1 MRKRIQTIVVSL
13 SLLIGL
19 LVPSLA
25 VAPMRVAALASQ
37 GDACKGLH
45 QLGGTSCSSDPGSN
59 SPGQNQIASVAK
71 VVVNIISFIAGIAVV
86 ILIVVSG
93 IRFAVSGGDS
103 QAAAG
108 ARNMLVYA
116 IIGLVIIALTQAIV
130 HFVLDALLH
139 NNVAQNTRSS

>member
-1 MRKRIQTIVVSL
+1 
-13 SLLIGL
+13 
-19 LVPSLA
+19 
-25 VAPMRVAALASQ
+25 MRVAALTSQ

-45 QLGGTSCSSDPGSN
+45 QLGGTSCSSDPSNN

-139 NNVAQNTRSS
+139 NNVAQNTPSS